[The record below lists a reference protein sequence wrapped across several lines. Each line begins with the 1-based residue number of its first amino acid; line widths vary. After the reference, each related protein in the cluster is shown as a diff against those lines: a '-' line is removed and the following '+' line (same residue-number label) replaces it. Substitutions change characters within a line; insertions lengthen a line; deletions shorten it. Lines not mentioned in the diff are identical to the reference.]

1 MIVSLKIFPWGESVI
16 YDSGNWGLETGDMVV
31 VSADSETEIATVEKI
46 DVEIKIETETETET
60 KKEIP
65 KIIRKATSVDLEVVE
80 KNSQKCAE
88 IIKTC
93 RDLVR
98 ENKLPMKIVDVHLSF
113 GGGKI
118 TFSFI
123 AESRVDFRELVK
135 SLSRNFQRSVR
146 LHQIGSR
153 DEAKKKGGFG
163 VCGCQLCCVK
173 FLKDLPS
180 VTTEDARVQQ
190 MGHRGSERIS
200 GLCGRLKCCLG
211 FEAGQYRELL
221 KSMPNVG
228 KTVKV
233 DGKKCVVTELDTLS
247 QKVTIKFDDG
257 NKKKVSIEDLK

>member
-1 MIVSLKIFPWGESVI
+1 MIVDLKIFPWNGSVM
-16 YDSGNWGLETGDMVV
+16 YDSGNWGLQVGDMVI
-31 VSADSETEIATVEKI
+31 VSADSETEIATVEK
-46 DVEIKIETETETET
+46 VNVET
-60 KKEIP
+60 KTKEEIP
-65 KIIRKATSVDLEVVE
+65 KIIRKATSVDLKAVE
-80 KNSQKCAE
+80 KNNQKCVE

-98 ENKLPMKIVDVHLSF
+98 ENGLPMKIVDVHLSF

-153 DEAKKKGGFG
+153 DEAKKRGGFG
-163 VCGCQLCCVK
+163 ICGCQLCCTK

-190 MGHRGSERIS
+190 MEHRGSERIS

-211 FEAGQYRELL
+211 FESDHYRELL
-221 KSMPNVG
+221 KNMPNIG
-228 KTVKV
+228 KAVKV
-233 DGKKCVVTELDTLS
+233 DGKKCVVVKMDILS
-247 QKVTIKFDDG
+247 QEVVVKFEDE
-257 NKKKVSIEDLK
+257 NKRKVSIKDLK

>member
-1 MIVSLKIFPWGESVI
+1 MIVDLKIFPWNGSVM
-16 YDSGNWGLETGDMVV
+16 YDSGNWGLQVGDMVV

-46 DVEIKIETETETET
+46 NVET
-60 KKEIP
+60 KTKEEIP
-65 KIIRKATSVDLEVVE
+65 KVIRKATAVDLEVVE
-80 KNSQKCAE
+80 KNNQKCVE

-98 ENKLPMKIVDVHLSF
+98 ENGLPMKIVDVHLSF

-153 DEAKKKGGFG
+153 DEAKKRGGFG
-163 VCGCQLCCVK
+163 ICGCQLCCTK

-190 MGHRGSERIS
+190 MEHRGSERIS

-211 FEAGQYRELL
+211 FEADHYRELL
-221 KSMPNVG
+221 KNMPNIG
-228 KTVKV
+228 KAVKV
-233 DGKKCVVTELDTLS
+233 DGKKCVVIKMDILS
-247 QKVTIKFDDG
+247 QEVVVKFEDE
-257 NKKKVSIEDLK
+257 NKRKVSIKDLK

>member
-1 MIVSLKIFPWGESVI
+1 MIVDLKIFPWNGSVM
-16 YDSGNWGLETGDMVV
+16 YDSGNWGLQVGDMVI
-31 VSADSETEIATVEKI
+31 VSADSETEIATVEK
-46 DVEIKIETETETET
+46 VNVET
-60 KKEIP
+60 KTKEEIS
-65 KIIRKATSVDLEVVE
+65 KIVRKATSVDLKAVE
-80 KNSQKCAE
+80 KNNQKCVE

-98 ENKLPMKIVDVHLSF
+98 ENGLPMKIVDVHLSF

-153 DEAKKKGGFG
+153 DEAKKRGGFG
-163 VCGCQLCCVK
+163 ICGCQLCCAK

-190 MGHRGSERIS
+190 MEHRGSERIS

-211 FEAGQYRELL
+211 FESDHYRELL
-221 KSMPNVG
+221 KNMPNIG
-228 KTVKV
+228 KAVKV
-233 DGKKCVVTELDTLS
+233 DGKKCVVVKMDILS
-247 QKVTIKFDDG
+247 QEVVVKFEDE
-257 NKKKVSIEDLK
+257 NKRKVSIKDLK

>member
-1 MIVSLKIFPWGESVI
+1 MIVDLKIFPWNGSVM
-16 YDSGNWGLETGDMVV
+16 YDSGNWGLQVGDMVI

-46 DVEIKIETETETET
+46 NVET
-60 KKEIP
+60 KTKEEIP
-65 KIIRKATSVDLEVVE
+65 KVVRKATSVDLKAVE
-80 KNSQKCAE
+80 KNNQKCVE

-98 ENKLPMKIVDVHLSF
+98 ENGLPMKIVDVHLSF

-153 DEAKKKGGFG
+153 DEAKKRGGFG
-163 VCGCQLCCVK
+163 ICGCQLCCTK

-190 MGHRGSERIS
+190 MEHRGSERIS

-211 FEAGQYRELL
+211 FESDHYRELL
-221 KSMPNVG
+221 KNMPNIG
-228 KTVKV
+228 KAVKV
-233 DGKKCVVTELDTLS
+233 DGKKCVVIKMDVLS
-247 QKVTIKFDDG
+247 QEVVVKFEDE
-257 NKKKVSIEDLK
+257 NKRKVSIKDLK